1 MYSFTQESI
10 DTRNNA
16 ITAFMGGP
24 EYLKEKHFAHYTDK
38 EFNQI
43 GLKDLRFHISWDWL
57 IPVWSK
63 VRFKLSPMAVI
74 GAITYIDENKIE
86 DLYEL
91 LSNTCLGW
99 CKENNIKL

>member
-1 MYSFTQESI
+1 MIYIKE
-10 DTRNNA
+10 DLDKRNNA

-24 EYLKEKHFAHYTDK
+24 KYLKEKHFSDLMDE
-38 EFNQI
+38 EFELI
-43 GLKDLRFHISWDWL
+43 GLEDLRFHKSWDWL

-91 LSNTCLGW
+91 LSNTCINW